1 MNFEQQGHF
10 LLYIVVCLSWF
21 KPGYYFILKYVFF
34 NYSSVFLCG
43 GVLNLHLIK
52 QWSLMCPRGLNLYV
66 RIMITNCSRC
76 LEANN
81 LPDEK
86 RLLIYKIYFIT
97 IMKHAYTDNI
107 QNDHHVYGFFFIMYK
122 FIWWKSQSALVCFQS
137 RNKK

>member
-1 MNFEQQGHF
+1 M
-10 LLYIVVCLSWF
+10 
-21 KPGYYFILKYVFF
+21 
-34 NYSSVFLCG
+34 
-43 GVLNLHLIK
+43 HLIK
-52 QWSLMCPRGLNLYV
+52 QWLLMCPCGLNLYV

-107 QNDHHVYGFFFIMYK
+107 QNDHHVYGCFFYNI
-122 FIWWKSQSALVCFQS
+122 QVHLVKEPISTCLFS
-137 RNKK
+137 IKK